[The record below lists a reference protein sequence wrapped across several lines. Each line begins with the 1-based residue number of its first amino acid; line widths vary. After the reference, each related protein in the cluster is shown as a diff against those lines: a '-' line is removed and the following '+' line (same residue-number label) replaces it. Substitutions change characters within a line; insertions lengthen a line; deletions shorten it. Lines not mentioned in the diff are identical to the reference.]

1 MERIMDASLS
11 RWLRILP
18 LAALCTW
25 ASPALAAPDKAVVD
39 LLRGRAERAC
49 DQALALWLRSG
60 KGLDNQPVRHAIAEC
75 YANLARLHVLGETQ
89 EAVAAGVTVEE
100 LPAWWLSAK
109 TRMSL
114 DPYLPLASR
123 TLVAPKGDGR

>member
-1 MERIMDASLS
+1 MNASFS
-11 RWLRILP
+11 RWLRILSV
-18 LAALCTW
+18 AALSAW
-25 ASPALAAPDKAVVD
+25 SSPGAAAPDKAVVD

-75 YANLARLHVLGETQ
+75 YASLARLHVLGENQ
-89 EAVAAGVTVEE
+89 EAIAAGVSIEE
-100 LPAWWLSAK
+100 MPGWWLATK

-123 TLVAPKGDGR
+123 TLVAPKGEGR